1 MSGALLSQVMVSNGG
16 HHPGFSFLTVEA
28 NMSES
33 DVFRSMKVGNN
44 SKTPYSDATQTKK
57 HKLNH
62 IKRPMNAF
70 MVWSQLERRK
80 IIGVTPDKHNA
91 EISKELGRRWKL
103 LPQESRLPYIEE
115 AERLRILHQK
125 EYPDYKYKP
134 KKKPK
139 PGPQTVNGA
148 ECPSSHGSTF
158 LASRSVSDKSKA
170 IVKSKLSEANN
181 AMKIHGHNTRMKNS
195 TFSAQTA
202 SELKRLKLKIAE
214 ADEGHPLIGG
224 FRRVVR
230 PETTKENMRLD
241 GFRARATPSTP
252 VGTNNIS
259 IPVTVLEFADQNTT
273 RAVPLPQIPL
283 SPTHPSSQRK
293 LSEFLVSSQR
303 IPIPIAPKPMSVVS
317 PVLPPS
323 PSSSLDDIDLDSNEP
338 TSTVSAPMSSILPDT
353 LVTSTICSTSS
364 SLSSF
369 SPSSLSSSSSPS
381 SPGLLVIAPATV
393 AAPAAAPPSS
403 SSPSSS
409 SSSARSLAAAA
420 VAVAPLAVNGPQIGP
435 IAPSADNMVAVG
447 SPSAPDSDMT
457 AVDDMGSGPMS
468 PVSSS
473 TDYFSPPGGVVEND
487 VDLLTT
493 SSETSTSAIV
503 TTTTNPSCVIDT
515 KETPVKTER
524 SDNDD
529 AMDYDDMDE
538 KPGDKI
544 GGGAGLILDPSST
557 NMGFGGN
564 SLCADLE
571 SLNDL
576 LQIPGELKM
585 ELESFNS
592 SLDTWR
598 SGSCGSPGGSHFE
611 FSCTDFLNPG
621 QTARLTKTESGN
633 DFMIKM

>member
-338 TSTVSAPMSSILPDT
+338 TSTVSAPMS
-353 LVTSTICSTSS
+353 
-364 SLSSF
+364 
-369 SPSSLSSSSSPS
+369 
-381 SPGLLVIAPATV
+381 
-393 AAPAAAPPSS
+393 
-403 SSPSSS
+403 
-409 SSSARSLAAAA
+409 
-420 VAVAPLAVNGPQIGP
+420 N
-435 IAPSADNMVAVG
+435 
-447 SPSAPDSDMT
+447 MT

>member
-1 MSGALLSQVMVSNGG
+1 
-16 HHPGFSFLTVEA
+16 
-28 NMSES
+28 
-33 DVFRSMKVGNN
+33 
-44 SKTPYSDATQTKK
+44 
-57 HKLNH
+57 
-62 IKRPMNAF
+62 MNAF

-80 IIGVTPDKHNA
+80 IIEVTPDKHNA

-148 ECPSSHGSTF
+148 DCPSSHGSTF

-170 IVKSKLSEANN
+170 IVKSKLSGANN

-224 FRRVVR
+224 FRRVR

-241 GFRARATPSTP
+241 CFRPRPTPSTP
-252 VGTNNIS
+252 VGTTNIS

-283 SPTHPSSQRK
+283 SPTHTTSQRK
-293 LSEFLVSSQR
+293 MSEFLVSSQR

-353 LVTSTICSTSS
+353 LVTSTICSMSS
-364 SLSSF
+364 SLSSSSSTF

-381 SPGLLVIAPATV
+381 SPGLVVVTAT
-393 AAPAAAPPSS
+393 
-403 SSPSSS
+403 
-409 SSSARSLAAAA
+409 AAA
-420 VAVAPLAVNGPQIGP
+420 VEASPPHPDASSVVATVAPLAVNGSRIGH
-435 IAPSADNMVAVG
+435 IAPSVDDMVAVG
-447 SPSAPDSDMT
+447 SPSAANSDMT
-457 AVDDMGSGPMS
+457 AVDDMGSGPIS

-473 TDYFSPPGGVVEND
+473 TDYFSPSSGVVEND

-503 TTTTNPSCVIDT
+503 TTTTNPSCVIDS

-524 SDNDD
+524 SDDTDDADDD
-529 AMDYDDMDE
+529 AMDYDMDE
-538 KPGDKI
+538 KPGDEKP
-544 GGGAGLILDPSST
+544 GGAGLILDPSST
-557 NMGFGGN
+557 TMGFGGN

-633 DFMIKM
+633 DFLIKM